1 MSTDEPTTPDELEQ
15 RQPVRP
21 EEDEFGEG
29 TTTPDPMAGPRLDTE
44 ADEADVFEQ
53 SQSVPDEDEEDRS

>member
-1 MSTDEPTTPDELEQ
+1 MSTDEPITPDELEQ

-21 EEDEFGEG
+21 EADELEEG
-29 TTTPDPMAGPRLDTE
+29 TTTPPPLPGE

-53 SQSVPDEDEEDRS
+53 SLPVPDEDEEDRS

>member
-1 MSTDEPTTPDELEQ
+1 MSTDEGITPDEFEQ

-29 TTTPDPMAGPRLDTE
+29 TATPSPISADE
-44 ADEADVFEQ
+44 ADEADVLEQ
-53 SQSVPDEDEEDRS
+53 SQAVPDDEEDR

>member
-1 MSTDEPTTPDELEQ
+1 MSTDEPITPDELEQ

-21 EEDEFGEG
+21 EEDELEEG
-29 TTTPDPMAGPRLDTE
+29 TTTPDPTSGAGE

-53 SQSVPDEDEEDRS
+53 SLEVPEEDEEDRA

>member
-1 MSTDEPTTPDELEQ
+1 MSTDEPITPDELEQ

-21 EEDEFGEG
+21 EEDELEEG
-29 TTTPDPMAGPRLDTE
+29 TTTPEPIPGAGE

-53 SQSVPDEDEEDRS
+53 SLEVPEEDEEDRA

>member
-1 MSTDEPTTPDELEQ
+1 MSTDEPITPDELEQ

-21 EEDEFGEG
+21 EEDDLEEG
-29 TTTPDPMAGPRLDTE
+29 TTTPAPVPDE

-53 SQSVPDEDEEDRS
+53 SLAVPEEDEEDRA